1 MLFARAAWLKV
12 RLTKPAVSVM
22 NQCEGVFGPQP
33 ACLLTRNNQSCPFC
47 GALPWVAK
55 LLSICG
61 SVIEQ
66 WAARV
71 SSKGCSNI
79 EQWADEGVAR
89 ASEHC
94 APDRVLAR
102 RDDVTTKI
110 LGISGSLRA
119 GSYNTALLRAAQ
131 TAGGEGVHIE
141 VATLHGIPL
150 YDGDVE
156 VRDGVPAS
164 VVALKEKIV
173 ACDGVLLVTP
183 EYNNSIPGVF
193 KNAIDWLSRPPSDI
207 GRVFKNRAVALIG
220 ASPGGFGT
228 ILSQNAWLPVLRT
241 LRVRYW
247 AGGRLLVSRAGQA
260 FDEKGGL
267 KDDSVRDQLAK
278 FVTGFAAYATAQL
291 PEIPPEIAY

>member
-1 MLFARAAWLKV
+1 M
-12 RLTKPAVSVM
+12 
-22 NQCEGVFGPQP
+22 
-33 ACLLTRNNQSCPFC
+33 
-47 GALPWVAK
+47 
-55 LLSICG
+55 
-61 SVIEQ
+61 
-66 WAARV
+66 
-71 SSKGCSNI
+71 
-79 EQWADEGVAR
+79 
-89 ASEHC
+89 
-94 APDRVLAR
+94 
-102 RDDVTTKI
+102 TTKI

-207 GRVFKNRAVALIG
+207 GRVFKNRAVAVDRSVARRLRYDSVAECLVAG
-220 ASPGGFGT
+220 VAHARRAVLGGRTADGFTSATGVRREGQPEGRFGT
-228 ILSQNAWLPVLRT
+228 RSTREVRYWICCVRDGTAAGNSAGDRVLRAPAAHGLTARVGRHAWLPCITRC
-241 LRVRYW
+241 
-247 AGGRLLVSRAGQA
+247 
-260 FDEKGGL
+260 
-267 KDDSVRDQLAK
+267 
-278 FVTGFAAYATAQL
+278 FAT
-291 PEIPPEIAY
+291 PPRCH